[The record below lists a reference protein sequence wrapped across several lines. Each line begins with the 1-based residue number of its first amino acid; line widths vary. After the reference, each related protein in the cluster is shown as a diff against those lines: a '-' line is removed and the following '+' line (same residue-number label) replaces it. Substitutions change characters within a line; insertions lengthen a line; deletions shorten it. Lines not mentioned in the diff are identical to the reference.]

1 MALDPVTTSFRIFQV
16 VRQGIRN
23 RRERRMG
30 QVTMNLP
37 DGSQVV
43 RTEPLIKLR
52 TSTKVAAGAGVAAAY
67 PVVQIVELVQGIEF
81 SQPWLEDF
89 TNGPLFVYLVG
100 VIASFVVARF
110 SRSPAA
116 PQAL

>member
-16 VRQGIRN
+16 IRQGIRN

-43 RTEPLIKLR
+43 RADPLIPGR
-52 TSTKVAAGAGVAAAY
+52 TSTKVAVSGLAVGL
-67 PVVQIVELVQGIEF
+67 PVIQWLQDFVFPWPAVEE
-81 SQPWLEDF
+81 F
-89 TNGPLFVYLVG
+89 TNSDLFVQLATLAV
-100 VIASFVVARF
+100 AFVVARF
-110 SRSPAA
+110 SKSPAV
-116 PQAL
+116 PGVL